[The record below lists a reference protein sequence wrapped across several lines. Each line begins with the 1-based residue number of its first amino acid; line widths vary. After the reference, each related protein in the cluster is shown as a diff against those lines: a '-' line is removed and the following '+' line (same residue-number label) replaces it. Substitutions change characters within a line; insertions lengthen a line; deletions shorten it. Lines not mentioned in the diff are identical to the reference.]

1 MGEPGASVD
10 ALVLLRRKTGPL
22 CTSSTRSCRL
32 PVPHH
37 SGPNDVGEDK
47 CFPAYV
53 RNITLHVHNLNIMQR
68 FIKFYFPS
76 SPRRTFQLSWAVHF
90 FFFFFGAF
98 PTKSSEPTDRCLLR
112 SARGPAAG
120 ARVLETKA
128 RDMRDEILDPTCPC
142 FLILGPQGVA
152 VGRTGVWESPD
163 LNFPVLLPDCC
174 VTWGK

>member
-10 ALVLLRRKTGPL
+10 ALVLLRWKTGPL
-22 CTSSTRSCRL
+22 CTSWTRSCLL
-32 PVPHH
+32 PVPH
-37 SGPNDVGEDK
+37 SLGPNDMGEDK

-90 FFFFFGAF
+90 FFFFGAF
-98 PTKSSEPTDRCLLR
+98 PTKSSEHIGRCLLR

-120 ARVLETKA
+120 LNSCRGQSPWDQSQGHER
-128 RDMRDEILDPTCPC
+128 RDPWPHLPMFLDPWWNRYN
-142 FLILGPQGVA
+142 LLVIILFWA
-152 VGRTGVWESPD
+152 
-163 LNFPVLLPDCC
+163 
-174 VTWGK
+174 